1 MKVIYNISDKLSFE
15 VESKSQK
22 DLFGELA
29 SIQEIFG
36 EDKCGVCGNSNLR
49 FVTREV
55 DGNAF
60 YELRCGNHSCKAV
73 LGFGQH
79 KKSDTLF
86 PQRKDKEGKY
96 LPNNGWHKWQPTT
109 EESKAPKK

>member
-36 EDKCGVCGNSNLR
+36 EDKCGV
-49 FVTREV
+49 
-55 DGNAF
+55 
-60 YELRCGNHSCKAV
+60 
-73 LGFGQH
+73 
-79 KKSDTLF
+79 
-86 PQRKDKEGKY
+86 
-96 LPNNGWHKWQPTT
+96 
-109 EESKAPKK
+109 